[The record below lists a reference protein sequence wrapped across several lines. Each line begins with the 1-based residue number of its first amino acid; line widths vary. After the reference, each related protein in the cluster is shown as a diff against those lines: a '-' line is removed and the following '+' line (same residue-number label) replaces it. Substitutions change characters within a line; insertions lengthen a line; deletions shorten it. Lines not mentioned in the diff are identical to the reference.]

1 MELALKVVLWLVAI
15 LLFSS
20 ILNMFMGSTCSASY
34 YKPIVTT
41 AGTEAP
47 NIFENKSDISC
58 VPGPGPN
65 AAYYTDESGGGLCGD
80 QAYVHKMGQGY
91 AITEG
96 IGEPLLSM

>member
-20 ILNMFMGSTCSASY
+20 VLNIIFPASY
-34 YKPIVTT
+34 YKSITTT
-41 AGTEAP
+41 AGSEAP
-47 NIFENKSDISC
+47 NLFANKSDITC
-58 VPGPGPN
+58 VPGPSES
-65 AAYYTDESGGGLCGD
+65 ADYYTDESGGGICGGME
-80 QAYVHKMGQGY
+80 YVHKMGQGY

>member
-1 MELALKVVLWLVAI
+1 MELALKVVLWLVAV

-20 ILNMFMGSTCSASY
+20 ILNMFMNSCSASY

-41 AGTEAP
+41 AGSDAP
-47 NIFENKSDISC
+47 DFFENKSSISC
-58 VPGPGPN
+58 VPGPSPN
-65 AAYYTDESGGGLCGD
+65 AAYYTGEAGGGFCGD
-80 QAYVHKMGQGY
+80 QEYVHKVGQGY